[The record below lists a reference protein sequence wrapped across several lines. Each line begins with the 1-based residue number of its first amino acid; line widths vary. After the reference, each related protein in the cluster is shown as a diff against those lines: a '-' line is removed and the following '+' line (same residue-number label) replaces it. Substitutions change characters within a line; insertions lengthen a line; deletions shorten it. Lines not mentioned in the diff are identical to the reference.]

1 MDSGAA
7 VLRDVFTRVFFCLP
21 HVPAT
26 SRRAL
31 VLTREN
37 LNPET
42 NLDLLLPAAHL
53 VVNEQ
58 ESPVL

>member
-1 MDSGAA
+1 MLLYKGM
-7 VLRDVFTRVFFCLP
+7 VFTRVFFCLP
-21 HVPAT
+21 LVPAT
-26 SRRAL
+26 FRRAL

-53 VVNEQ
+53 VVNELSFQ
-58 ESPVL
+58 DSPVL